1 VTLDSGSSL
10 DLGELF
16 DRGCPVSSRYSIIP
30 GDPRAHK
37 RQVLGLADRN
47 LLMPLQG
54 REARYTKYY
63 ERNPLGPPSFFLAR
77 ETESQAYVGMAAAFP
92 TRLRVFGELIPGAI
106 SGDFAVDDG
115 HRGLGPSVALQRAV
129 VSALGEN
136 GLRCAY
142 GCPNEHSEP
151 IVKRVGYVDLGR
163 LSRFVKVLRSRV
175 VVERYVRSRG
185 LARLAAGLSRV
196 GVDPFLSV
204 LSRERLGGRRHAF
217 RVEQPDRFDDR
228 FADLWETIWREHA
241 ITSERNPE
249 LLNWRYEKNGQG
261 GGLFTIFAL
270 VGNDERVAA
279 YAVYRVR
286 DGIRHLVD
294 VAALPSWAV
303 VDALLSELILDSRRH
318 GALAITLLHLG
329 SANLLTRRLA
339 RFGFIRRTDESGLRV
354 YVPGDTALDKD
365 LLESRNWYFLTGD
378 ADV

>member
-1 VTLDSGSSL
+1 MLD
-10 DLGELF
+10 
-16 DRGCPVSSRYSIIP
+16 
-30 GDPRAHK
+30 
-37 RQVLGLADRN
+37 LADRN

-63 ERNPLGPPSFFLAR
+63 EQNPLGPPSFFLAR
-77 ETESQAYVGMAAAFP
+77 ETESEAYVGMAAVFP

-115 HRGLGPSVALQRAV
+115 HRGFGPSVALQRAV

-142 GCPNEHSEP
+142 GYPNEHSEP

-163 LSRFVKVLRSRV
+163 LTRFVKVLRSRV
-175 VVERYVRSRG
+175 VVERYIRSRG
-185 LARLAAGLSRV
+185 LAQLAAGVSRV

-204 LSRERLGGRRHAF
+204 LSRERLAGRRHRF

-228 FADLWETIWREHA
+228 FTGLWETIWREHA
-241 ITSERNPE
+241 ITSERTAP

-270 VGNDERVAA
+270 VGDDERVAG

-294 VAALPSWAV
+294 LAALPDRVV

-318 GALAITLLHLG
+318 GALALTLLHLG
-329 SANLLTRRLA
+329 SANLLIRRLSS
-339 RFGFIRRTDESGLRV
+339 FGFFRRTDESGLRV
-354 YVPGDTALDKD
+354 YVPGESPLDKD
-365 LLESRNWYFLTGD
+365 LVEGRNWYFLTGD